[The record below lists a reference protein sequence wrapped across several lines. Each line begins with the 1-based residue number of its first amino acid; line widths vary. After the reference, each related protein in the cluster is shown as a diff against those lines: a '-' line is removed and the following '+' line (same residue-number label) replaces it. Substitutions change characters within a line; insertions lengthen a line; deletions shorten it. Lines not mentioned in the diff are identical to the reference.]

1 MAVYVIGD
9 VQGCYSQLNRLLDK
23 IRFDQSRDQLWF
35 SGDLVNRGPE
45 SLNTLRFVRS
55 LGDSAISV
63 LGNHDLHLLAI
74 FHSQQ
79 TVADSDSLSEILHS
93 PDCEDL
99 MAWLQSRPLVHFD
112 RELAFLLVH
121 AGIHPDWD
129 LAQVMEY
136 ANELEMVLRGANSQ
150 VFFRQMYGDM
160 PDRWS
165 PDLTGFE
172 RWRCITNILTRI
184 RFFTADGRLEF
195 DAKGSPRVHAEQGLI
210 PWFELKNRVDSSIRV
225 AFGHWSTLQVGTY
238 GNHFAV
244 DGGCV
249 WGGKF
254 TALRIDSAE
263 PQWISIDCESA
274 LTTN

>member
-35 SGDLVNRGPE
+35 CGDLVNRGPE

-74 FHSQQ
+74 FHGQQ
-79 TVADSDSLSEILHS
+79 AVTDSDPLSEILDS
-93 PDCEDL
+93 PDCGEL
-99 MAWLQSRPLVHFD
+99 MAWLQSRPFIHFD
-112 RELAFLLVH
+112 RELTFLLVH

-129 LAQVMEY
+129 LAQVLKFTD
-136 ANELEMVLRGANSQ
+136 ELESVLQGDNSK

-165 PDLTGFE
+165 QDLTGIE
-172 RWRCITNILTRI
+172 RWRCITNILTRL

-195 DAKGSPRVHAEQGLI
+195 NANGSPRVHAEGMDKI
-210 PWFELKNRVDSSIRV
+210 SR
-225 AFGHWSTLQVGTY
+225 LQSGY
-238 GNHFAV
+238 PRHH
-244 DGGCV
+244 
-249 WGGKF
+249 
-254 TALRIDSAE
+254 
-263 PQWISIDCESA
+263 
-274 LTTN
+274 